1 MLGRMLCEV
10 VSAEKQLYS
19 GEVQM
24 FIATAVC
31 GDIGIAFGHAPL
43 LTQLVPGPL
52 RLIKR
57 GGQEEVFYVSGG
69 ILEVQPRMIIVLA
82 DSGIRADELELAQAE
97 QAKADALHAVKN
109 QRADMDYA
117 MAASRLAE
125 ASAQLRAIRQLR
137 NRAGR

>member
-1 MLGRMLCEV
+1 MSGRMLCEV

-82 DSGIRADELELAQAE
+82 DSCIRADELELAQAE
-97 QAKADALHAVKN
+97 QAKADALDTVKN

>member
-1 MLGRMLCEV
+1 MSGRMLCEV

-69 ILEVQPRMIIVLA
+69 LLEVQPRMIIVLA
-82 DSGIRADELELAQAE
+82 DAGIRAEELELAQAE
-97 QAKADALHAVKN
+97 QAKADALHAVKH

-117 MAASRLAE
+117 MAAARLAE

>member
-1 MLGRMLCEV
+1 MSGQMLCEV

-24 FIATAVC
+24 FIATAAW
-31 GDIGIAFGHAPL
+31 GDIGIAYGHAPL

-57 GGQEEVFYVSGG
+57 GGQEEIFYVSGG
-69 ILEVQPRMIIVLA
+69 LLEVQRRMIIVLA
-82 DSGIRADELELAQAE
+82 DAGVRADELELAQAE
-97 QAKADALHAVKN
+97 KAKADALNAVQH

-117 MAASRLAE
+117 MAAARLAE